1 MLHQN
6 PNRTETNIENPLS
19 PPSHINTI
27 FPEDLE
33 DKLSQLKDL
42 VTNYP
47 LEHSERTTYLE
58 AHSRLQISF
67 DFVQHASM
75 PLECGMA
82 FTFPIMTPRGFVGF
96 LQNYKPLSLVFL
108 SYYCIILNRL
118 DDFWFLRGWDKIL
131 LSEIG
136 ARTPFEL
143 RPWIEWPMA
152 VCGVEG

>member
-58 AHSRLQISF
+58 AHSRLQISS
-67 DFVQHASM
+67 DFVSM
-75 PLECGMA
+75 QACHWN
-82 FTFPIMTPRGFVGF
+82 VGW
-96 LQNYKPLSLVFL
+96 
-108 SYYCIILNRL
+108 RL
-118 DDFWFLRGWDKIL
+118 LY
-131 LSEIG
+131 
-136 ARTPFEL
+136 P
-143 RPWIEWPMA
+143 
-152 VCGVEG
+152 